1 MALLTVQ
8 ETAKVLR
15 VSPIT
20 VRRYIAAG
28 RLPAVK
34 VGKGIRVREESLEKV
49 MRPIGSNGSPI
60 ASERPVKRKKRT
72 PAAQALLNLAEIGRL
87 AAASEG
93 PTDVSANKH
102 KYLAEAYVAK
112 IDRHA

>member
-8 ETAKVLR
+8 ETAKVLK

-34 VGKGIRVREESLEKV
+34 VGKGIRVREESLDGIIQPVEAKQ
-49 MRPIGSNGSPI
+49 SPQ
-60 ASERPVKRKKRT
+60 APDKPARTRLRK
-72 PAAQALLNLAEIGRL
+72 PSAEALLNLIGIGSSAE
-87 AAASEG
+87 
-93 PTDVSANKH
+93 PTDVAKH
-102 KYLAEAYVAK
+102 KDEYLAEAYEA
-112 IDRHA
+112 RRE